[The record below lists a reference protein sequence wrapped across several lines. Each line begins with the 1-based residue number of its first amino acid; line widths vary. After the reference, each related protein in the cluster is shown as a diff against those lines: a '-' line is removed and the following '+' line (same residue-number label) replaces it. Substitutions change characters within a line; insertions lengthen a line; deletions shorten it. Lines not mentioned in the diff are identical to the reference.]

1 MNGYSLTYRYLGR
14 CGDSQVPAKYV
25 VDNLDVCKI
34 RVNTHTHTHTFS
46 PRVFYKK
53 HLRNQSIGKT
63 LFQVFAGN
71 SLEFKYTKW
80 CSAPP
85 VAAVSLCPYTALPHG
100 MTSVRR

>member
-1 MNGYSLTYRYLGR
+1 MNGYSLTYRHLDR

-34 RVNTHTHTHTFS
+34 REHTFS

-53 HLRNQSIGKT
+53 YLRNQSIGKT

>member
-1 MNGYSLTYRYLGR
+1 MTYSLFDSYRSLK
-14 CGDSQVPAKYV
+14 VPVKSV
-25 VDNLDVCKI
+25 MDDLVMLRKLCN
-34 RVNTHTHTHTFS
+34 TFS

-80 CSAPP
+80 CSALP
-85 VAAVSLCPYTALPHG
+85 VAAASLCPYTALPHG